1 MTYAIRPAETTRVP
15 SGIPYIVANE
25 AAERFSYYGM
35 RAILVIFMTEYLR
48 NAAGQLAPMSEPEAR
63 QYYHLFSTGV
73 YLLPIV
79 GALLSDAFFGK
90 YRTILW
96 LSLVYCAGHL
106 ALALGDTAAGVNLL
120 SPRAWL
126 AAGLVLIAVGSGGI
140 KPCVSAHVGDQF
152 GSGNKHLLPRI
163 FGWFYFSI
171 NLGAA
176 ASQLLTPFL
185 LDRAGPEWA
194 FGVPGLLMGF
204 ATLAFW
210 AGRRKFVHI
219 QPAGTAFIK
228 DMFSAEGLSAIG
240 KLAIIYAFVAVF
252 WSLFDQTGAAWVLQA
267 KRMDRSVFGYEILPS
282 QVQAINPLLIMIFV
296 PLFNYVVYPAVDRF
310 FPLTPLRK
318 ISIGMFLTVPS
329 FLISAFIAARLDAGH
344 VMHVG
349 WQFAA
354 FTIMTAAEVLVSI
367 TCLEFSYT
375 QAPNRM
381 KSVIMAVYLLSVSLG
396 NLFTSAT
403 NYVIA
408 EPDGTSRLSD
418 THYYLFFSG
427 LMMAAAVGFVFVAL
441 RYRERTYI
449 QGTSD
454 PQ

>member
-1 MTYAIRPAETTRVP
+1 MTYATRPAQTTRMP
-15 SGIPYIVANE
+15 PGIPYIVANE

-35 RAILVIFMTEYLR
+35 RAILVVFMTEYLR
-48 NAAGQLAPMSEPEAR
+48 NAAGQLAPMSETEAR

-73 YLLPIV
+73 YLLPIL
-79 GALLSDAFFGK
+79 GALVSDAFFGK

-106 ALALGDTAAGVNLL
+106 ALALGDTSAGMSLL
-120 SPRAWL
+120 SPRGWL
-126 AAGLVLIAVGSGGI
+126 AAGLILIAVGSGGI

-152 GSGNKHLLPRI
+152 SASNQHLLPKV

-176 ASQLLTPFL
+176 ASQLLTPYL
-185 LDRAGPEWA
+185 LDRTGPEWA

-210 AGRRKFVHI
+210 FGRRRFVHI
-219 QPAGTAFIK
+219 PPAGRTFLTDAF
-228 DMFSAEGLSAIG
+228 SSEGLRAIG
-240 KLAIIYAFVAVF
+240 KLSIIYAFVAVF

-267 KRMDRSVFGYEILPS
+267 KRMDRFVFGHEILPS
-282 QVQAINPLLIMIFV
+282 QVQAINPLLIMIYV
-296 PLFNYVVYPAVDRF
+296 PLFNYVIYPTIDRF

-318 ISIGMFLTVPS
+318 ISIGLFLTVPS
-329 FLISAFIAARLDAGH
+329 FLISAFIAQRLDAGH
-344 VMHVG
+344 VVHVG

-354 FTIMTAAEVLVSI
+354 FAIMTAAEVLVSI

-381 KSVIMAVYLLSVSLG
+381 KSIIMAVYLLSISLG
-396 NLFTSAT
+396 NLFTSAI

-427 LMMAAAVGFVFVAL
+427 LMLSAAIGFVFVAV
-441 RYRERTYI
+441 RYQERSYI
-449 QGTSD
+449 QGS
-454 PQ
+454 